1 MNSPF
6 YDNANTAMDTSPM
19 QDGVIEDQQFV
30 SIDSPETVAPDT
42 NAGIN
47 TMFGANFLA
56 PGYQGNIAADTTA
69 MRIVGNQNKTFI
81 GIMNGL
87 AEQNNRRIEEGF
99 LTQSA
104 MNGLKPLEAT
114 QAKVQET
121 VDLANATDE
130 AVKNLSQADAELK
143 AEQAKAKEIEQLI
156 LGAKYVAPSDQAY
169 IQSIDQLAEMQ
180 KNAPVAPT
188 LEQPELTT
196 TDQALIFLAG
206 LIGGNQQVPQAVQ
219 GAVAGAQQRAA
230 LANQMKTQRFNQEQ
244 QNYNR
249 QLQAQQT
256 IVGKEAQ
263 VFNQAQQIAAQNY
276 RTEYNNLVRRKAEQA
291 DVIKN
296 AETRLDKKQTDA
308 LRRLRNSYEFMTKN
322 QDKYTKD
329 NAEAIAKARAYAISN
344 LGLSEAEASVAFPAI
359 QEGQLTLKGEVMKRR
374 QVNDEARL
382 RLAQTNQSLAGIK
395 EATSRVENYL
405 KTITKDGILTQV
417 EATAVNAQFDE
428 EAKRLGVPRSL
439 FPVIDPFTTLQKQT
453 ADQQESNRQFMR
465 NLAIQRL
472 GIAQAREQRLQQA
485 ESAFP
490 GTSLKDLNKKLETA
504 NSAVASLTG
513 QYNLKVKQGD
523 AKEIAKAETALRGA
537 KDKQEYLN
545 LLIQEKSGTTPP
557 EVQFLYTDLGQAITS
572 GIFGDPA
579 DPEAQR
585 TIRAARQIVAN
596 RQRRQQQGA
605 QIPAED
611 LTRMQSQAA
620 QINKQQA
627 PAKKTTVPPTLPP
640 VKKEAQGPFLAPE
653 QITKQQPQKPKNT
666 GVTASGVKYRKQ

>member
-1 MNSPF
+1 MNSPM
-6 YDNANTAMDTSPM
+6 YDYAGSETNPLP
-19 QDGVIEDQQFV
+19 DGAIPSQNLAEDLPVFV
-30 SIDSPETVAPDT
+30 SDVET
-42 NAGIN
+42 
-47 TMFGANFLA
+47 
-56 PGYQGNIAADTTA
+56 
-69 MRIVGNQNKTFI
+69 
-81 GIMNGL
+81 
-87 AEQNNRRIEEGF
+87 
-99 LTQSA
+99 
-104 MNGLKPLEAT
+104 
-114 QAKVQET
+114 QE
-121 VDLANATDE
+121 VMPDLANANAKQMQAVALAGTLPNLYVGMHTGVANKINQSINEGIITKYALNGVAPVDAIQQELQTQEDLAKTTDE
-130 AVKNLSQADAELK
+130 AVKNLSKADAELK
-143 AEQAKAKEIEQLI
+143 AEQDKAKQIEQLI
-156 LGAKYVAPSDQAY
+156 LGTKYVEPSNQAY

-308 LRRLRNSYEFMTKN
+308 LRRLRSSYEFMTKN

-359 QEGQLTLKGEVMKRR
+359 EEGQLTLKGEVMKRR

-405 KTITKDGILTQV
+405 KTITRDGILTQV

-439 FPVIDPFTTLQKQT
+439 FPVIDPFTTLQKQV
-453 ADQQESNRQFMR
+453 ADQAESNRAFMR
-465 NLAIQRL
+465 NIASNRLSLAFTRASTMSEKQPKINGFTLEQLQKKESELNNKLQGYASAKTTIQMQY
-472 GIAQAREQRLQQA
+472 GGKQSA
-485 ESAFP
+485 EYDRAII
-490 GTSLKDLNKKLETA
+490 GLE
-504 NSAVASLTG
+504 V
-513 QYNLKVKQGD
+513 Q
-523 AKEIAKAETALRGA
+523 EA
-537 KDKQEYLN
+537 KDKGERDA
-545 LLIQEKSGTTPP
+545 IQMQIAKRTGVKPP
-557 EVQFLYTDLGQAITS
+557 AIT
-572 GIFGDPA
+572 
-579 DPEAQR
+579 QMY
-585 TIRAARQIVAN
+585 N
-596 RQRRQQQGA
+596 
-605 QIPAED
+605 D
-611 LTRMQSQAA
+611 LTAIGNMF
-620 QINKQQA
+620 I
-627 PAKKTTVPPTLPP
+627 
-640 VKKEAQGPFLAPE
+640 GMAPE
-653 QITKQQPQKPKNT
+653 QKAELERIKKTYGQQASAKASTPMLPPIKTPTNSTPNPVPNPTPKPQPTPKPTTPTPKPKSKFT
-666 GVTASGVKYRKQ
+666 LK

>member
-6 YDNANTAMDTSPM
+6 YDNADTAMDTSPM
-19 QDGVIEDQQFV
+19 QDGVNEDQQFV
-30 SIDSPETVAPDT
+30 SIEPPEAVAPDT

-121 VDLANATDE
+121 IDFANATDE
-130 AVKNLSQADAELK
+130 AVKNLSKADAELK
-143 AEQAKAKEIEQLI
+143 AEQDKAKQIEQLI
-156 LGAKYVAPSDQAY
+156 LGTKYVAPSDQAY
-169 IQSIDQLAEMQ
+169 IQSIDQLAQMQ

-219 GAVAGAQQRAA
+219 GAITGAQQRAA

-263 VFNQAQQIAAQNY
+263 VFNQAQQIAGMNY
-276 RTEYNNLVRRKAEQA
+276 RTELSNLSRREIAQDREVAKMRTQLDTVKQKDYDRIIKAYKDMA
-291 DVIKN
+291 G
-296 AETRLDKKQTDA
+296 RQT
-308 LRRLRNSYEFMTKN
+308 E
-322 QDKYTKD
+322 YTPENVK
-329 NAEAIAKARAYAISN
+329 AVEAAKAYLIKQ
-344 LGLSEAEASVAFPAI
+344 LGLPEESVNATLPSVIA
-359 QEGQLTLKGEVMKRR
+359 GQKTLKGKVM
-374 QVNDEARL
+374 
-382 RLAQTNQSLAGIK
+382 
-395 EATSRVENYL
+395 
-405 KTITKDGILTQV
+405 
-417 EATAVNAQFDE
+417 
-428 EAKRLGVPRSL
+428 EAKQKNDDARNQIAQSKFTLFQINNVVDMVNTFLKQNTIDGVLTPTEANNLNAMYDARAAELEKQGVKNARSL

-453 ADQQESNRQFMR
+453 ADQAESNRAFMR

-472 GIAQAREQRLQQA
+472 GIAQARERRLQEA

-504 NSAVASLTG
+504 NSTVASLTG

-523 AKEIAKAETALRGA
+523 AKEIAKVETALRGA

-627 PAKKTTVPPTLPP
+627 PAKAQTKAPTTLPP
-640 VKKEAQGPFLAPE
+640 VKTPTTSTSKPQFVPGGKIIVNGKE
-653 QITKQQPQKPKNT
+653 
-666 GVTASGVKYRKQ
+666 VKLR

>member
-1 MNSPF
+1 
-6 YDNANTAMDTSPM
+6 
-19 QDGVIEDQQFV
+19 
-30 SIDSPETVAPDT
+30 
-42 NAGIN
+42 
-47 TMFGANFLA
+47 
-56 PGYQGNIAADTTA
+56 
-69 MRIVGNQNKTFI
+69 
-81 GIMNGL
+81 
-87 AEQNNRRIEEGF
+87 
-99 LTQSA
+99 
-104 MNGLKPLEAT
+104 
-114 QAKVQET
+114 
-121 VDLANATDE
+121 
-130 AVKNLSQADAELK
+130 
-143 AEQAKAKEIEQLI
+143 
-156 LGAKYVAPSDQAY
+156 
-169 IQSIDQLAEMQ
+169 
-180 KNAPVAPT
+180 
-188 LEQPELTT
+188 
-196 TDQALIFLAG
+196 
-206 LIGGNQQVPQAVQ
+206 
-219 GAVAGAQQRAA
+219 
-230 LANQMKTQRFNQEQ
+230 
-244 QNYNR
+244 
-249 QLQAQQT
+249 
-256 IVGKEAQ
+256 
-263 VFNQAQQIAAQNY
+263 
-276 RTEYNNLVRRKAEQA
+276 
-291 DVIKN
+291 
-296 AETRLDKKQTDA
+296 
-308 LRRLRNSYEFMTKN
+308 
-322 QDKYTKD
+322 
-329 NAEAIAKARAYAISN
+329 
-344 LGLSEAEASVAFPAI
+344 
-359 QEGQLTLKGEVMKRR
+359 
-374 QVNDEARL
+374 
-382 RLAQTNQSLAGIK
+382 
-395 EATSRVENYL
+395 
-405 KTITKDGILTQV
+405 
-417 EATAVNAQFDE
+417 
-428 EAKRLGVPRSL
+428 
-439 FPVIDPFTTLQKQT
+439 LQKQT

>member
-6 YDNANTAMDTSPM
+6 YDNADTVMDTSPM
-19 QDGVIEDQQFV
+19 QDGVNEDQQFV
-30 SIDSPETVAPDT
+30 SIESPETLAPDA
-42 NAGIN
+42 NAGID
-47 TMFGANFLA
+47 TKFGANFLA

-121 VDLANATDE
+121 IDLANATDE
-130 AVKNLSQADAELK
+130 AAKNLSKADEELK
-143 AEQAKAKEIEQLI
+143 AEQDKAKEIEQLI
-156 LGAKYVAPSDQAY
+156 LGTKYVAPSDQAY
-169 IQSIDQLAEMQ
+169 IQSIDQLAQMQ
-180 KNAPVAPT
+180 KNAPTAPT

-206 LIGGNQQVPQAVQ
+206 LIGGNQAVPKAVQ
-219 GAVAGAQQRAA
+219 GAIAGAQQRAA

-296 AETRLDKKQTDA
+296 AETRLDKKQKEA
-308 LRRLRNSYEFMTKN
+308 LTRLINSYEFMTKN

-329 NAEAIAKARAYAISN
+329 NADAIAKARAYAISN

-382 RLAQTNQSLAGIK
+382 RIAQANQSLAGIK

-405 KTITKDGILTQV
+405 KTITRDGILTQV

-453 ADQQESNRQFMR
+453 ADQVESNRAFMR
-465 NLAIQRL
+465 NLAVERFNLAKTKEARVAAAEIGGFGIDKTTAKNITKLQNEILNSKLDVADAQSKFNDWDKAYKLNPKDYNTITQRNFARTRL
-472 GIAQAREQRLQQA
+472 NASQARIQLA
-485 ESAFP
+485 EEMLAE
-490 GTSLKDLNKKLETA
+490 LKGDKKP
-504 NSAVASLTG
+504 
-513 QYNLKVKQGD
+513 
-523 AKEIAKAETALRGA
+523 
-537 KDKQEYLN
+537 
-545 LLIQEKSGTTPP
+545 TTPSSP
-557 EVQFLYTDLGQAITS
+557 I
-572 GIFGDPA
+572 
-579 DPEAQR
+579 
-585 TIRAARQIVAN
+585 
-596 RQRRQQQGA
+596 
-605 QIPAED
+605 
-611 LTRMQSQAA
+611 
-620 QINKQQA
+620 
-627 PAKKTTVPPTLPP
+627 LPP
-640 VKKEAQGPFLAPE
+640 VNTPTNP
-653 QITKQQPQKPKNT
+653 TPNPVPNPTPTPQPTPKPKT
-666 GVTASGVKYRKQ
+666 PAPKIGDKKVSPKGRTAEVVK

>member
-6 YDNANTAMDTSPM
+6 YDNADTAMDTSPM
-19 QDGVIEDQQFV
+19 QDGVIENQQFV
-30 SIDSPETVAPDT
+30 SIEPPETVAPDA

-130 AVKNLSQADAELK
+130 AVKNLSKADEELK
-143 AEQAKAKEIEQLI
+143 AEQDKAKQIEQLI
-156 LGAKYVAPSDQAY
+156 LGTKYVEPSNQAY

-263 VFNQAQQIAAQNY
+263 VFNQAQQTAGMNY
-276 RTEYNNLVRRKAEQA
+276 RTELANLTRREATQDAEVAKMRAQL
-291 DVIKN
+291 VK
-296 AETRLDKKQTDA
+296 TKQTDYDRIIKA
-308 LRRLRNSYEFMTKN
+308 YKDMAGRQTE
-322 QDKYTKD
+322 YTPENVK
-329 NAEAIAKARAYAISN
+329 AVESAKAYLIKQ
-344 LGLSEAEASVAFPAI
+344 LGLPEESVNATLPSVTA
-359 QEGQLTLKGEVMKRR
+359 GQKTLKGKVM
-374 QVNDEARL
+374 
-382 RLAQTNQSLAGIK
+382 
-395 EATSRVENYL
+395 
-405 KTITKDGILTQV
+405 
-417 EATAVNAQFDE
+417 
-428 EAKRLGVPRSL
+428 EAKQKNDDARNQIAQSKFTLFQINNVVDMVNTFLKQNTIDGVLTPTEANNLNAMYDAKAAELEKQGVKNARSL

-453 ADQQESNRQFMR
+453 ADQVESNRAFMR
-465 NLAIQRL
+465 NIASSRLSLAFTRASTMSEKQPKIDGFTLEQLQKKESELNNKLQGYASAKTTIQMQY
-472 GIAQAREQRLQQA
+472 GGKQSA
-485 ESAFP
+485 EYDRAII
-490 GTSLKDLNKKLETA
+490 GLE
-504 NSAVASLTG
+504 VA
-513 QYNLKVKQGD
+513 
-523 AKEIAKAETALRGA
+523 EA
-537 KDKQEYLN
+537 KDKGERDA
-545 LLIQEKSGTTPP
+545 IQMQIAKRTGVKPP
-557 EVQFLYTDLGQAITS
+557 AIT
-572 GIFGDPA
+572 
-579 DPEAQR
+579 QMY
-585 TIRAARQIVAN
+585 N
-596 RQRRQQQGA
+596 
-605 QIPAED
+605 D
-611 LTRMQSQAA
+611 LTAIGNMFIGMAPEQKAELER
-620 QINKQQA
+620 IKKTYGQQA
-627 PAKKTTVPPTLPP
+627 PAKASTPMLPP
-640 VKKEAQGPFLAPE
+640 ANTSTNPTPNPVPNPTPKPQPTPKPTTSTPKVGDKKVSPKGRTAEVVK
-653 QITKQQPQKPKNT
+653 
-666 GVTASGVKYRKQ
+666 

>member
-6 YDNANTAMDTSPM
+6 YDNADTAMDTSPM

-30 SIDSPETVAPDT
+30 SIEPPEAVAPDT

-130 AVKNLSQADAELK
+130 AVKNLSKADAELK
-143 AEQAKAKEIEQLI
+143 AEQDKAKEIEQLI
-156 LGAKYVAPSDQAY
+156 LGTKYVAPSDQAY
-169 IQSIDQLAEMQ
+169 IQSIDQLAQMQ

-219 GAVAGAQQRAA
+219 GAIAGAQQRAA

-263 VFNQAQQIAAQNY
+263 VFNQAQQTAGMNY
-276 RTEYNNLVRRKAEQA
+276 RTELSNLSRREIAQDREVAKMRTQLDAVKQKDYDRIIKAYKDMA
-291 DVIKN
+291 G
-296 AETRLDKKQTDA
+296 RQT
-308 LRRLRNSYEFMTKN
+308 E
-322 QDKYTKD
+322 YTPENVK
-329 NAEAIAKARAYAISN
+329 AVEAAKAYLIKQ
-344 LGLSEAEASVAFPAI
+344 LGLPEESVNATLPSVTA
-359 QEGQLTLKGEVMKRR
+359 GQKTLKGTIMDAKKA
-374 QVNDEARL
+374 NDEARL
-382 RLAQTNQSLAGIK
+382 EIARKNVSLAGM
-395 EATSRVENYL
+395 RVAMQRAENYL
-405 KTITKDGILTQV
+405 KTLTSDKVLDEKEALKYNAEIADWASKNGIPK
-417 EATAVNAQFDE
+417 EF
-428 EAKRLGVPRSL
+428 
-439 FPVIDPFTTLQKQT
+439 FPVIEPFVSLEKQKF
-453 ADQQESNRQFMR
+453 DWSQEQGMFMR

-472 GIAQAREQRLQQA
+472 GIAQARERRLQEA

-504 NSAVASLTG
+504 NSTVASLTG

-523 AKEIAKAETALRGA
+523 AKEIAKVETALRGA

-605 QIPAED
+605 KASTPI
-611 LTRMQSQAA
+611 
-620 QINKQQA
+620 
-627 PAKKTTVPPTLPP
+627 LPP
-640 VKKEAQGPFLAPE
+640 VKTPTNPTPNPVPNPKPTP
-653 QITKQQPQKPKNT
+653 QPTPKPKSKF
-666 GVTASGVKYRKQ
+666 TAPK

>member
-1 MNSPF
+1 MNSPM
-6 YDNANTAMDTSPM
+6 YDYAGSETNLLPDGAIPSQNLA
-19 QDGVIEDQQFV
+19 QDLPVFV
-30 SIDSPETVAPDT
+30 SDVET
-42 NAGIN
+42 
-47 TMFGANFLA
+47 
-56 PGYQGNIAADTTA
+56 
-69 MRIVGNQNKTFI
+69 
-81 GIMNGL
+81 
-87 AEQNNRRIEEGF
+87 
-99 LTQSA
+99 
-104 MNGLKPLEAT
+104 
-114 QAKVQET
+114 QE
-121 VDLANATDE
+121 VMPDLANANAKQMQAVALAGTLPNLYVGMHTGVANKINQSINEGIITKYALNGVAPVDAIQQELQTQEDLAKTTDE
-130 AVKNLSQADAELK
+130 AVKNLSKADEELK
-143 AEQAKAKEIEQLI
+143 AEQDKAKQIEQLI
-156 LGAKYVAPSDQAY
+156 LGTKYVEPSNQAY

-359 QEGQLTLKGEVMKRR
+359 EEGQLTLKGEVMKRR

-405 KTITKDGILTQV
+405 KTITRDGILTQI

-439 FPVIDPFTTLQKQT
+439 FPVIDPFTTLQKQV
-453 ADQQESNRQFMR
+453 ADQQEVNRAFMR
-465 NLAIQRL
+465 NIASNRLSLAFTRASTMSEKQPKIDGFTLEQLQKKENDLNIKLSGYAGAYKTLDAQFADKKTPAYDEAKVRMQVAEAQDKGERDAIQM
-472 GIAQAREQRLQQA
+472 Q
-485 ESAFP
+485 
-490 GTSLKDLNKKLETA
+490 
-504 NSAVASLTG
+504 
-513 QYNLKVKQGD
+513 
-523 AKEIAKAETALRGA
+523 IAKRTGVKPPALT
-537 KDKQEYLN
+537 QMYN
-545 LLIQEKSGTTPP
+545 
-557 EVQFLYTDLGQAITS
+557 
-572 GIFGDPA
+572 
-579 DPEAQR
+579 
-585 TIRAARQIVAN
+585 
-596 RQRRQQQGA
+596 
-605 QIPAED
+605 D
-611 LTRMQSQAA
+611 LTAIGNMFTGMAPEQKAELER
-620 QINKQQA
+620 IKKTYGQQA
-627 PAKKTTVPPTLPP
+627 PAKAQAKAP
-640 VKKEAQGPFLAPE
+640 VKTPANPVPNPKPTPQPTPKPTTPAP
-653 QITKQQPQKPKNT
+653 KPNPTPNPKPIVKSPKGRT
-666 GVTASGVKYRKQ
+666 GEVVK

>member
-1 MNSPF
+1 MNSPM
-6 YDNANTAMDTSPM
+6 YDYAGSETNVLLDGSIPSQDTQAGEALAQDLPVFVSDVDTQESLPDLFNANAKQM
-19 QDGVIEDQQFV
+19 QAVALAGTLPNLYVGMHTGVANKINQ
-30 SIDSPETVAPDT
+30 SINEGIITKYALNGVAPVD
-42 NAGIN
+42 AIQQE
-47 TMFGANFLA
+47 L
-56 PGYQGNIAADTTA
+56 Q
-69 MRIVGNQNKTFI
+69 
-81 GIMNGL
+81 
-87 AEQNNRRIEEGF
+87 
-99 LTQSA
+99 TQ
-104 MNGLKPLEAT
+104 E
-114 QAKVQET
+114 
-121 VDLANATDE
+121 DLAKTTDE
-130 AVKNLSQADAELK
+130 AVKNLSKADAELK
-143 AEQAKAKEIEQLI
+143 AEQDKAKQIEQLI

-180 KNAPVAPT
+180 KNAPVAPA

-308 LRRLRNSYEFMTKN
+308 LRRLRSSYEFMTKN

-405 KTITKDGILTQV
+405 KTITRDGILTQV

-453 ADQQESNRQFMR
+453 ADQVESNRAFMR
-465 NLAIQRL
+465 NIASSRLSLAFTRASTMSEKQPKIDGFTLEQLQKKESELNNKLQGYASAKTTIQMQY
-472 GIAQAREQRLQQA
+472 GGKQSA
-485 ESAFP
+485 EYDRAII
-490 GTSLKDLNKKLETA
+490 GLE
-504 NSAVASLTG
+504 VA
-513 QYNLKVKQGD
+513 
-523 AKEIAKAETALRGA
+523 EA
-537 KDKQEYLN
+537 KDKGERDA
-545 LLIQEKSGTTPP
+545 IQMQIAKRTGVKPP
-557 EVQFLYTDLGQAITS
+557 AIT
-572 GIFGDPA
+572 
-579 DPEAQR
+579 QMY
-585 TIRAARQIVAN
+585 N
-596 RQRRQQQGA
+596 
-605 QIPAED
+605 D
-611 LTRMQSQAA
+611 LTAIGNMFTGMAPEQKAELER
-620 QINKQQA
+620 IKKTYGQQA
-627 PAKKTTVPPTLPP
+627 PAKVSTPMLPP
-640 VKKEAQGPFLAPE
+640 ANTSTNPTPNPVPNPTPKPQPTPKPTTSTPKVGDKKVSPKGRTAEVVK
-653 QITKQQPQKPKNT
+653 
-666 GVTASGVKYRKQ
+666 

>member
-263 VFNQAQQIAAQNY
+263 VFNQAQQTAGMNY
-276 RTEYNNLVRRKAEQA
+276 RTELSNLSRREIAQDREVAKMRTQLDATKQKDYDRIIKAYKDMA
-291 DVIKN
+291 G
-296 AETRLDKKQTDA
+296 RQT
-308 LRRLRNSYEFMTKN
+308 E
-322 QDKYTKD
+322 YTPENVK
-329 NAEAIAKARAYAISN
+329 AVESAKAYLIKQ
-344 LGLSEAEASVAFPAI
+344 LGLPEESVNATLPSVIA
-359 QEGQLTLKGEVMKRR
+359 GQKTLKGKVM
-374 QVNDEARL
+374 
-382 RLAQTNQSLAGIK
+382 
-395 EATSRVENYL
+395 
-405 KTITKDGILTQV
+405 
-417 EATAVNAQFDE
+417 
-428 EAKRLGVPRSL
+428 EAKQKNDDARNQIAQSKFTLFQINNVVDMVNTFLKQNTIDGVLTSTEANNLNAMYDAKAAELEKQGVKNARSL
-439 FPVIDPFTTLQKQT
+439 FPVIEPFTTVSKQT
-453 ADQQESNRQFMR
+453 ADQAESNRQFMR
-465 NLAIQRL
+465 NLAVERFNLAKTKEVRVAAAEIGGFGIDKTTAKNVTKLQNEILNSKLDVADAQSKFNDWDKAYQLNPKDYNTITQRNYARTRL
-472 GIAQAREQRLQQA
+472 NASQARIKLA
-485 ESAFP
+485 EEMLAE
-490 GTSLKDLNKKLETA
+490 LKGGKKP
-504 NSAVASLTG
+504 
-513 QYNLKVKQGD
+513 
-523 AKEIAKAETALRGA
+523 
-537 KDKQEYLN
+537 
-545 LLIQEKSGTTPP
+545 TTPSTP
-557 EVQFLYTDLGQAITS
+557 
-572 GIFGDPA
+572 
-579 DPEAQR
+579 
-585 TIRAARQIVAN
+585 
-596 RQRRQQQGA
+596 
-605 QIPAED
+605 
-611 LTRMQSQAA
+611 M
-620 QINKQQA
+620 
-627 PAKKTTVPPTLPP
+627 LPP
-640 VKKEAQGPFLAPE
+640 VKTPTNPTPNPVPNPTPKPTAS
-653 QITKQQPQKPKNT
+653 KPKLGDRKVSPN
-666 GVTASGVKYRKQ
+666 GRTAKVVK

>member
-1 MNSPF
+1 MNSPM
-6 YDNANTAMDTSPM
+6 YDYAGSETNALLDGSIPSQDTQAGEALAQDLPVFVSDVDTQESLPDLFNANAKQM
-19 QDGVIEDQQFV
+19 QAVALAGTLPNLYVGMHTGVANKINQ
-30 SIDSPETVAPDT
+30 SINEGIITKYALNGVAPVD
-42 NAGIN
+42 AIQQE
-47 TMFGANFLA
+47 L
-56 PGYQGNIAADTTA
+56 Q
-69 MRIVGNQNKTFI
+69 
-81 GIMNGL
+81 
-87 AEQNNRRIEEGF
+87 
-99 LTQSA
+99 TQ
-104 MNGLKPLEAT
+104 E
-114 QAKVQET
+114 
-121 VDLANATDE
+121 DLAKTTDE
-130 AVKNLSQADAELK
+130 AVKNLSKADAELK
-143 AEQAKAKEIEQLI
+143 AEQDKAKQIEQLI

-405 KTITKDGILTQV
+405 KTITRDGILTQV
-417 EATAVNAQFDE
+417 EATTVNAQFDE

-439 FPVIDPFTTLQKQT
+439 FPVIDPFTTLQKQV
-453 ADQQESNRQFMR
+453 ADQAESNRAFMR
-465 NLAIQRL
+465 NIASSRLSLAFTRASTMSEKQPKIDGFTLEQLQKKEAELNNKLQGYASAKTTIQMQY
-472 GIAQAREQRLQQA
+472 GGKQSA
-485 ESAFP
+485 EYDRAII
-490 GTSLKDLNKKLETA
+490 GLE
-504 NSAVASLTG
+504 V
-513 QYNLKVKQGD
+513 Q
-523 AKEIAKAETALRGA
+523 EA
-537 KDKQEYLN
+537 KDKGERDA
-545 LLIQEKSGTTPP
+545 IQMQIAKRTGVKPP
-557 EVQFLYTDLGQAITS
+557 AIT
-572 GIFGDPA
+572 
-579 DPEAQR
+579 QMY
-585 TIRAARQIVAN
+585 N
-596 RQRRQQQGA
+596 
-605 QIPAED
+605 D
-611 LTRMQSQAA
+611 LTAIGNMFTGMAPEQKAELER
-620 QINKQQA
+620 IKKTYGQQA
-627 PAKKTTVPPTLPP
+627 PAKAQAKAP
-640 VKKEAQGPFLAPE
+640 VKTPANPVPNPTPKPQPTPKPTTPTPKPQFVPGGKIIVNGKE
-653 QITKQQPQKPKNT
+653 
-666 GVTASGVKYRKQ
+666 VKLR

>member
-1 MNSPF
+1 MNSPM
-6 YDNANTAMDTSPM
+6 YDYAGSETNVLLDGSIPSQDTQAGEALAQDLPVFVSDVDTQESLPDLFNANAKQM
-19 QDGVIEDQQFV
+19 QAVALAGTLPNLYVGMHTGVANKINQ
-30 SIDSPETVAPDT
+30 SINEGIITKYALNGVAPVD
-42 NAGIN
+42 AIQQE
-47 TMFGANFLA
+47 L
-56 PGYQGNIAADTTA
+56 Q
-69 MRIVGNQNKTFI
+69 
-81 GIMNGL
+81 
-87 AEQNNRRIEEGF
+87 
-99 LTQSA
+99 TQ
-104 MNGLKPLEAT
+104 E
-114 QAKVQET
+114 
-121 VDLANATDE
+121 DLAKTTDE
-130 AVKNLSQADAELK
+130 AVKNLSKADAELK
-143 AEQAKAKEIEQLI
+143 AEQDKAKQIEQLI
-156 LGAKYVAPSDQAY
+156 LGAKYVAPSSQSY

-405 KTITKDGILTQV
+405 KTITRDGILTQV

-523 AKEIAKAETALRGA
+523 AKEIAKVETALRGA

-605 QIPAED
+605 KASTPMLPLANTPTNPTPNPVPNPTPKPQPTPKPTTPTPKVGDKKVSPKGRTAE
-611 LTRMQSQAA
+611 
-620 QINKQQA
+620 
-627 PAKKTTVPPTLPP
+627 V
-640 VKKEAQGPFLAPE
+640 VK
-653 QITKQQPQKPKNT
+653 
-666 GVTASGVKYRKQ
+666 

>member
-6 YDNANTAMDTSPM
+6 YDNADTAMDTSPM

-30 SIDSPETVAPDT
+30 SIEPPETVAPDA

-47 TMFGANFLA
+47 TMFSANFLA
-56 PGYQGNIAADTTA
+56 PEYQGNIAADTTA

-130 AVKNLSQADAELK
+130 AVKNLSKADEELK

-156 LGAKYVAPSDQAY
+156 LGTKYVAPSDQAY

-230 LANQMKTQRFNQEQ
+230 LANQIKTQRFNQEQ

-263 VFNQAQQIAAQNY
+263 VFNQAQQTAGMNY
-276 RTEYNNLVRRKAEQA
+276 RTELANLTRR
-291 DVIKN
+291 
-296 AETRLDKKQTDA
+296 ETAQGV
-308 LRRLRNSYEFMTKN
+308 E
-322 QDKYTKD
+322 
-329 NAEAIAKARAYAISN
+329 IAKMRAQLDATKQKDYDRIIKAYKDMAGMQTEYTPENAKAVESARTYLIKQ
-344 LGLSEAEASVAFPAI
+344 LGLPEESVNATLPSVIA
-359 QEGQLTLKGEVMKRR
+359 GQKTLKGKVM
-374 QVNDEARL
+374 
-382 RLAQTNQSLAGIK
+382 
-395 EATSRVENYL
+395 
-405 KTITKDGILTQV
+405 
-417 EATAVNAQFDE
+417 
-428 EAKRLGVPRSL
+428 EAKQKNDDARNQIAQSKFTLFQINNVVDMVNTFLKQNTIDGVLTSTEANNLNAMYDAKAAELEKQGVKNARSL
-439 FPVIDPFTTLQKQT
+439 FPVIEPFTAVAKQT
-453 ADQQESNRQFMR
+453 ADQAESNRAFMR
-465 NLAIQRL
+465 NLAVERFNLAKTKEARVAAAEIGGFGIDKTTAKNVTKLQNEILNSKLDVADAQSKFNDWDKAYQLNPKDYNTITQRNYARTRL
-472 GIAQAREQRLQQA
+472 NASQARIKLA
-485 ESAFP
+485 EEMLAE
-490 GTSLKDLNKKLETA
+490 LKGGKKP
-504 NSAVASLTG
+504 
-513 QYNLKVKQGD
+513 
-523 AKEIAKAETALRGA
+523 
-537 KDKQEYLN
+537 
-545 LLIQEKSGTTPP
+545 TTPSTP
-557 EVQFLYTDLGQAITS
+557 MLSPVKTPTNPTPNPVPNPTS
-572 GIFGDPA
+572 TPQ
-579 DPEAQR
+579 P
-585 TIRAARQIVAN
+585 T
-596 RQRRQQQGA
+596 
-605 QIPAED
+605 P
-611 LTRMQSQAA
+611 
-620 QINKQQA
+620 K
-627 PAKKTTVPPTLPP
+627 PTTPTL
-640 VKKEAQGPFLAPE
+640 VKKEAQGPFLTPE
-653 QITKQQPQKPKNT
+653 QKAKLQSQKPKNT
-666 GVTASGVKYRKQ
+666 GVTASGVKYRR

>member
-6 YDNANTAMDTSPM
+6 YDNTDTAMDTSPM
-19 QDGVIEDQQFV
+19 QDGVNEDQQFV
-30 SIDSPETVAPDT
+30 SIEPPKIVAPDA

-56 PGYQGNIAADTTA
+56 PAYQGNIAADTTA

-121 VDLANATDE
+121 IDLANATDE
-130 AVKNLSQADAELK
+130 AVKNLSKADEELK

-156 LGAKYVAPSDQAY
+156 LGTKYVEPSNQAY

-230 LANQMKTQRFNQEQ
+230 LANQMKAQRFNQEQ

-308 LRRLRNSYEFMTKN
+308 LRRLRSSYEFMTKN

-359 QEGQLTLKGEVMKRR
+359 EEGQLTLKGEVMKRR

-405 KTITKDGILTQV
+405 KTITRDGILTQV

-439 FPVIDPFTTLQKQT
+439 FPVIDPFTTLQKQV
-453 ADQQESNRQFMR
+453 ADQAESNRQFMR
-465 NLAIQRL
+465 NLASNRLSLAFTRASTMSEKQPKIDGFTLEQLQKRESELNNKLQGYASAKTTIQMQY
-472 GIAQAREQRLQQA
+472 GGKQSA
-485 ESAFP
+485 EYDRAII
-490 GTSLKDLNKKLETA
+490 GLE
-504 NSAVASLTG
+504 VA
-513 QYNLKVKQGD
+513 
-523 AKEIAKAETALRGA
+523 EA
-537 KDKQEYLN
+537 KDKGERDA
-545 LLIQEKSGTTPP
+545 IQMQIAKRTGVKPP
-557 EVQFLYTDLGQAITS
+557 AIT
-572 GIFGDPA
+572 
-579 DPEAQR
+579 QMY
-585 TIRAARQIVAN
+585 N
-596 RQRRQQQGA
+596 
-605 QIPAED
+605 D
-611 LTRMQSQAA
+611 LTAIGNMFTGMAPEQKAELERIKKTYGQQS
-620 QINKQQA
+620 
-627 PAKKTTVPPTLPP
+627 PAKKTTPSSPMLPP
-640 VKKEAQGPFLAPE
+640 VKTPTNPTPNPVPNPTPKPTTPTPVKKESQGPFLTPE
-653 QITKQQPQKPKNT
+653 QRAKLQPQKPKSA
-666 GVTASGVKYRKQ
+666 GVTASGVKYRR

>member
-1 MNSPF
+1 MNSPM
-6 YDNANTAMDTSPM
+6 YDYAGSETNVLLDGSIPSQDTQAGEALAQDLPVFVSDVDTQEFLPDLFNANAKQM
-19 QDGVIEDQQFV
+19 QAVALAGTLPNLYVGMHTGVANKINQ
-30 SIDSPETVAPDT
+30 SINEGIITKYALNGVAPVD
-42 NAGIN
+42 AIQQE
-47 TMFGANFLA
+47 L
-56 PGYQGNIAADTTA
+56 Q
-69 MRIVGNQNKTFI
+69 
-81 GIMNGL
+81 
-87 AEQNNRRIEEGF
+87 
-99 LTQSA
+99 TQ
-104 MNGLKPLEAT
+104 E
-114 QAKVQET
+114 
-121 VDLANATDE
+121 DLAKTTDE
-130 AVKNLSQADAELK
+130 AVKNLSKADEELK

-156 LGAKYVAPSDQAY
+156 LGTKYVAPSNQAY

-296 AETRLDKKQTDA
+296 IEIRLDKKQKEA
-308 LRRLRNSYEFMTKN
+308 LTRLRNSYEFMTKN

-329 NAEAIAKARAYAISN
+329 NVEAIVKARAYAVAN
-344 LGLSEAEASVAFPAI
+344 LGLSEAEASVEFPAI

-405 KTITKDGILTQV
+405 KTITRDGILTQV

-439 FPVIDPFTTLQKQT
+439 FPVIDPFTTLQKQV
-453 ADQQESNRQFMR
+453 ADQAESNRAFMR
-465 NLAIQRL
+465 NIASSRLSLAFTRASTMSEKQPKIDGFTLEQLQKKESELNNKLQGYANAKNTIQMQY
-472 GIAQAREQRLQQA
+472 GGKQSA
-485 ESAFP
+485 EYDRAII
-490 GTSLKDLNKKLETA
+490 GLE
-504 NSAVASLTG
+504 V
-513 QYNLKVKQGD
+513 Q
-523 AKEIAKAETALRGA
+523 EA
-537 KDKQEYLN
+537 KDKGERDAIQKQIAKRLN
-545 LLIQEKSGTTPP
+545 LPTPP
-557 EVQFLYTDLGQAITS
+557 AITQMYNDITAI
-572 GIFGDPA
+572 GNMFTGMT
-579 DPEAQR
+579 PEQK
-585 TIRAARQIVAN
+585 
-596 RQRRQQQGA
+596 
-605 QIPAED
+605 AE
-611 LTRMQSQAA
+611 LERIKKTYG
-620 QINKQQA
+620 QQA
-627 PAKKTTVPPTLPP
+627 PAKAQAKAP
-640 VKKEAQGPFLAPE
+640 VKTPANPVPN
-653 QITKQQPQKPKNT
+653 PKPTPNPKPIVKSPKGRT
-666 GVTASGVKYRKQ
+666 GEVVK